1 MLKYFYNLFDKMKE
15 KLTKKGQGMVE
26 YALILGAVAVLA
38 AVILADGGGLRTAIT
53 NAFDNANTQVTNATS
68 SVGGSNSSTGGG
80 NTTSD
85 TSGGTEG
92 GGI

>member
-38 AVILADGGGLRTAIT
+38 GLILSDTGGLRTSIETAFT
-53 NAFDNANTQVTNATS
+53 NAGEKINTATDAIDDPKAT
-68 SVGGSNSSTGGG
+68 VK
-80 NTTSD
+80 
-85 TSGGTEG
+85 TEG
-92 GGI
+92 D